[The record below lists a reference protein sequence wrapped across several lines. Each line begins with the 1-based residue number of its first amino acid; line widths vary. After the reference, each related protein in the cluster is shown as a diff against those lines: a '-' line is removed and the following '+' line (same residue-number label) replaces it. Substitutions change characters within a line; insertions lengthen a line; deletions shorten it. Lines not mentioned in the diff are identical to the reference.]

1 MIHYTTNG
9 RLTAC
14 GASTDYAVHTDE
26 PELVAGSSCQ
36 ECLDAAGEPLAC
48 PGGCGDEALPG
59 ESRCLRHALGE
70 RGAAPMTTKP
80 DKHADEPT
88 EVVES
93 ILQLVASH
101 LDSGWS
107 PVELAMEL
115 ESVAATLRTN
125 AAVLSGVL
133 HQHDTGV
140 LHQPNL

>member
-1 MIHYTTNG
+1 
-9 RLTAC
+9 
-14 GASTDYAVHTDE
+14 
-26 PELVAGSSCQ
+26 
-36 ECLDAAGEPLAC
+36 
-48 PGGCGDEALPG
+48 
-59 ESRCLRHALGE
+59 
-70 RGAAPMTTKP
+70 MTTKP

-133 HQHDTGV
+133 HQ
-140 LHQPNL
+140 PNL